1 MTIEEI
7 LSQYKFPEELKAILL
22 RSGISTLYP
31 PQAEAIEAGAL
42 EGRNI
47 LLSVPT
53 AAGKTL
59 VAELCMLRALL
70 SAPGR
75 CLYIVPLK
83 ALASEKYEDLKKKY
97 SSVGIKVGLAT
108 GDTDTAHDILNGYHI
123 LVATAEK
130 VDALLRA
137 RTQWLINRLHVV
149 VLDEIHFLNDRER
162 GPTLEILA
170 ARIKQLNPKVQ
181 FLALSATVSNAS
193 DIASWLDARLVE
205 SRWRPIPLREGIY
218 LNAEIRFNNGPNRL
232 IQGTG
237 PDLNKLADDTLRGKG
252 QMLVFTSSR
261 RSSEAAS
268 RLLCGTAGTFLPD
281 DQRRV
286 LAQLA
291 RTLRGS
297 ENSATRICRRLGD
310 AVEHGVAFHH
320 AGLKPEQR
328 KLIEENF
335 KNGLL
340 KIVCSTP
347 TLAAGVNLP
356 ARRAVIR
363 DVKRFEGGLGASFI
377 PVSEYKQCAGR
388 AGRPQYD
395 DCGEAVLIAKTP
407 GEAKALAERYI
418 NADPEPV
425 TSRLGSDSALRTHI
439 LASIAGDYVHDIND
453 TFNFISHT
461 FLAHQ
466 KRTLN
471 LIEMIGNVF
480 DFLQEEDFIEK
491 QGFRFFATPFGQYTN
506 RLYIDPASSIII
518 RDGLHK
524 IAKGK
529 SFSYLGLLHLTC
541 CCPDSP
547 LLKNWKSQWEEIEAF
562 AYNCQDEIILQEED
576 FPMLTD
582 LGLNMSIMKT
592 TMMLCRWIDEE
603 KEEKICDDFN
613 IGPGDIY
620 RHIEA
625 VQWLLYAAI
634 TFAELFQYKKLT
646 LLLSSLRSRV
656 KYGIREELISLA
668 HLKGIG
674 RIRARHLY
682 ENGYKHATDLKSAS
696 AKDLAGIDKISLS
709 LAQDIIQQVRRP

>member
-1 MTIEEI
+1 MTIEKL
-7 LSQYKFPEELKAILL
+7 LSKYKFPKELEEIFL
-22 RSGISTLYP
+22 RSGISSLYP
-31 PQAEAIEAGAL
+31 PQAQAIEAGAL
-42 EGRNI
+42 EGRNL

-59 VAELCMLRALL
+59 VAELCMLRSL
-70 SAPGR
+70 SLNPGR

-97 SSVGIKVGLAT
+97 SPVGIKVGLAT
-108 GDTDTAHDILNGYHI
+108 GDNDTPNNILSGYHI
-123 LVATAEK
+123 LIATAEK

-137 RTQWLINRLHVV
+137 RTQWLLNRLNVV

-170 ARIKQLNPKVQ
+170 ARIKQLNPNVQ
-181 FLALSATVSNAS
+181 FLALSATVSNAA
-193 DIASWLDARLVE
+193 DIAAWLDARLVE
-205 SRWRPIPLREGIY
+205 SHWRPIPLREGVY
-218 LNAEIRFNNGPNRL
+218 LNEEIRFNNGPNRL
-232 IQGTG
+232 IKG
-237 PDLNKLADDTLRGKG
+237 PGADLNKLADDTLRGNG

-261 RSSEAAS
+261 RSSEATG
-268 RLLCGTAGTFLPD
+268 RLLCKTVGTLLSD
-281 DQRRV
+281 DKRQA

-291 RTLRGS
+291 KTLKGS
-297 ENSATRICRRLGD
+297 ENSATRVCRRLSEV
-310 AVEHGVAFHH
+310 VEHGVAFHH

-328 KLIEENF
+328 RLIEENF
-335 KNGLL
+335 KNSLI
-340 KIVCSTP
+340 KVICSTP

-356 ARRAVIR
+356 ARRTVIR
-363 DVKRFEGGLGASFI
+363 DVKRFEGGLGAAFI

-395 DCGEAVLIAKTP
+395 DFGEAVLIAKTP
-407 GEAKALAERYI
+407 SEAKALTERYI
-418 NADPEPV
+418 NAGPEPV
-425 TSRLGSDSALRTHI
+425 TSRLGSDSALRMHI
-439 LASIAGDYVHDIND
+439 LASIAGGYVHDIND
-453 TFNFISHT
+453 TFDFISHT

-471 LIEMIGNVF
+471 LIEMIGNIF

-491 QGFRFFATPFGQYTN
+491 RGFRFFATPFGQYTS

-547 LLKNWKSQWEEIEAF
+547 LLKNWKSQWEEIDAF
-562 AYNCQDEIILQEED
+562 AYNCQDEIILQDED

-634 TFAELFQYKKLT
+634 TFAELFKYKKLT
-646 LLLSSLRSRV
+646 FLLSSLRSRV
-656 KYGIREELISLA
+656 KYGIKEELISLA

-674 RIRARHLY
+674 RVRARHLY
-682 ENGYKHATDLKSAS
+682 ENGYKHATDLKYAS
-696 AKDLAGIDKISLS
+696 QEDLAKLEKIGLA
-709 LAQDIIQQVRRP
+709 LAQDILKQVLHP